1 MRFFKVSALLALA
14 YSAMIAGCSSRSSS
28 EIACENLGIKYCS
41 KAGQDVNYEINKR
54 IKQHLEQQTED
65 INLKLIAINT
75 KVDPLATKTF
85 FVDINRYQ
93 DIARLTSSFSNEPG
107 KKLDRV
113 KVFAF
118 SASLPSTNKERLER
132 FNLIELTTRED
143 SPGSTK
149 YKRVKNL
156 CDSILVAPCKVNYI
170 GVLDGVWTKKEAHQ
184 NVLSG
189 WIDYEE
195 IAVVPFSLEDLKTAA
210 HEQARMSIFKTINAT
225 KGAITWQQIEAE
237 VSRAVSE
244 IK

>member
-14 YSAMIAGCSSRSSS
+14 YSAMVGGCSSRNSS

-41 KAGQDVNYEINKR
+41 RGQDVNYEIKKR
-54 IKQHLEQQTED
+54 IKQHLEQQSED

-85 FVDINRYQ
+85 FVDINQYK
-93 DIARLTSSFSNEPG
+93 DIKSLTSSFSNDPG
-107 KKLDRV
+107 KKLESV

-118 SASLPSTNKERLER
+118 SAYLPSSNKGRLHHLDRLE
-132 FNLIELTTRED
+132 LTIREG
-143 SPGSTK
+143 SKGSTK
-149 YKRVKNL
+149 YKRVKDL
-156 CDSILVAPCKVNYI
+156 CDSILAAPCKVNYT
-170 GVLDGVWTKKEAHQ
+170 GVLDGVWTNKEGEPSAI
-184 NVLSG
+184 SG
-189 WIDYEE
+189 WIDFEE

-210 HEQARMSIFKTINAT
+210 HEQARMSIFKIINET